1 MPTNLAL
8 ARRADEDET
17 RIEIDA
23 ATPLA
28 GALEAAAS
36 HGAIDIRFSS
46 FKDGRGFSLAAV
58 LRARGFTGPLRAVG
72 DILPD
77 QFDHLRR
84 SGFDAVHPDGGAGP
98 RWGRPV
104 FSSRYQPDAGGGVP
118 AYRRR
123 ALAARKAK
131 VDALNGRWR
140 DASPEQIIAAAIE
153 AFPGRIAML
162 SSFGTEAAAGL
173 ALLAKTAPATPVLFL
188 DTKRHFAQTLS
199 YRDRLVETLGLEAV
213 KILEPDPEDEARL
226 DADNRLYARDADACC
241 HIRKVKPLA
250 AGLTGY
256 DALITGRK
264 RYHGGERQGLDPFE
278 FDGERVKINPF
289 AGLSPKAFAA
299 LFKRLDLPP
308 HPLTAQ
314 GYPSVGCWPCT
325 APAEG
330 EATRDGRWSGTD
342 RTECGIFDA
351 SRTERARKASY
362 RLI

>member
-1 MPTNLAL
+1 MPSNLAL
-8 ARRADEDET
+8 AARSADGET

-28 GALEAAAS
+28 GALEAAQT

-46 FKDGRGFSLAAV
+46 FKDGRGFSLAAL
-58 LRARGFTGPLRAVG
+58 LRERGFDGRLRAVG

-77 QFDHLRR
+77 QLDHLRR

-131 VDALNGRWR
+131 VDALNQRWR
-140 DASPEQIIAAAIE
+140 EASPEQIIAAAVD

-162 SSFGTEAAAGL
+162 SSFGTESAAGL
-173 ALLAKTAPATPVLFL
+173 ALLAKVAPATTVLFL
-188 DTKRHFAQTLS
+188 DTRRHFAQTLS
-199 YRDRLVETLGLEAV
+199 YKDRLIGTLGLQNV
-213 KILEPDPEDEARL
+213 TTLEPDPEDEARL
-226 DADNRLYARDADACC
+226 DADTRLYARDPDACC
-241 HIRKVKPLA
+241 DIRKVKPLA
-250 AGLTGY
+250 RGLTGY

-264 RYHGGERQGLDPFE
+264 RYHGGERESLDPFE
-278 FDGERVKINPF
+278 FDGERVKVNPF
-289 AGLSPKAFAA
+289 AGLSPSAFAE
-299 LFKRLDLPP
+299 LFRSLDLPP
-308 HPLTAQ
+308 HPLAAQ

-330 EATRDGRWSGTD
+330 EGTRDGRWSGSD
-342 RTECGIFDA
+342 RTECGIFDTA
-351 SRTERARKASY
+351 RTERARKTSY